1 MASEIISAV
10 PITEASEITPIS
22 RKPIEKVNASEWKE
36 FSEHEL
42 FDQLEILTNR
52 RNMAYSIQK
61 PGIAAEIQKGIDR
74 LTKILNN
81 IEANK
86 SE

>member
-10 PITEASEITPIS
+10 PITEASEIAPIS
-22 RKPIEKVNASEWKE
+22 HKPIEKVNASEWKE

-42 FDQLEILTNR
+42 FDQLEMTNR

-74 LTKILNN
+74 LTKILNK